1 MDINQRQIGI
11 FGTASRITVGFL
23 FLSPALYGRFQL
35 YEYFIALILVPAIFI
50 AFQRFRISRNQAPL
64 RATGFW
70 GFCINAAIFLAFY
83 LTPNYF
89 PPLAFTS
96 DVALIFYGASMLV
109 AAVRGY
115 AGCEVMAISNWLL
128 GRDDQVGCVFFSPI
142 DFVERNVQRAI
153 R

>member
-1 MDINQRQIGI
+1 MDTNKRQIGI
-11 FGTASRITVGFL
+11 IGTISRVAVGLL
-23 FLSPALYGRFQL
+23 FLTPALYGRFQW
-35 YEYFIALILVPAIFI
+35 YDYVIALIVVPALFI
-50 AFQRFRISRNQAPL
+50 TFQRLRTRRNQEPI

-83 LTPNYF
+83 LTPVYF

-96 DVALIFYGASMLV
+96 DVALIFYGASMLL

-128 GRDDQVGCVFFSPI
+128 GREDQVGCVIFSPI
-142 DFVERNVQRAI
+142 DFVERSVMANK
-153 R
+153 